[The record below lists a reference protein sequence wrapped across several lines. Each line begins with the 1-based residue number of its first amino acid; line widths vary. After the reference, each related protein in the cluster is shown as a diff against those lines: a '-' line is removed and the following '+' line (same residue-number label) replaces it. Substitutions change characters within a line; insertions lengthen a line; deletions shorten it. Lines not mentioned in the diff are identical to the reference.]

1 MLETRMIRVEPH
13 RLCSSGMEAGPPG
26 LHGASAAVA
35 VVSDLK
41 YASGPA
47 TTPHLGT
54 GVESVLARVER
65 RGEIP
70 FCMWRHKCC
79 HKCYKSESESAILRK
94 ELQNK
99 PF

>member
-13 RLCSSGMEAGPPG
+13 RLWSSGMVAGPPG

-70 FCMWRHKCC
+70 FCTWRHKCC
-79 HKCYKSESESAILRK
+79 HQCYKSESESAILRK